1 MNGTFDTATA
11 GQATETQQTSAQISQ
26 KDDTASSN
34 AGQQEAKKP
43 AAKSVKKNV
52 YQKLMAVQQ
61 NLKAHKGQHND
72 YGNYNYRSAE
82 DILEAVKPLL
92 LEQEAIILI
101 NDEIF
106 NLNDQVNRESKAEG
120 ILRET
125 PNNYIK
131 ATVTF
136 IDCESGKEITA
147 SAFAKECQH
156 TGMSADQCTGCASSY
171 ARKYALNALLCID
184 NTADS
189 DSNAVAELE
198 RKAQAQAQQNQQN
211 SRQNQSPANAPA
223 AAARTWGRTPQQ
235 SGQSA
240 GQQGSRPASN
250 TGWGNSGQ
258 RSGWGQKAA
267 NG

>member
-1 MNGTFDTATA
+1 MNGDFNAAT
-11 GQATETQQTSAQISQ
+11 GTQTEANGA
-26 KDDTASSN
+26 KA
-34 AGQQEAKKP
+34 AEKKP
-43 AAKSVKKNV
+43 VAKTVKKNV

-61 NLKAHKGQHND
+61 NLKAHKGQHNN

-101 NDEIF
+101 NDEIY
-106 NLNDQVNRESKAEG
+106 NLDGQVNRERKGEDV
-120 ILRET
+120 LREI

-136 IDCESGKEITA
+136 IDCESGQEINA

-198 RKAQAQAQQNQQN
+198 RKALEQQRQQNGQQN
-211 SRQNQSPANAPA
+211 GQSTPPANAPA
-223 AAARTWGRTPQQ
+223 ARSWGKTQQ

-240 GQQGSRPASN
+240 QQSNKSAQPANN

-258 RSGWGQKAA
+258 RASGWGQRAA